1 MAEDPYKVSKF
12 ENNTL
17 LKKIRAVLS
26 KSYDYQIHISFKT
39 SSEEKKWE
47 NTENN
52 RWLINQSNN
61 QRKSYII

>member
-39 SSEEKKWE
+39 SSEEKK
-47 NTENN
+47 
-52 RWLINQSNN
+52 
-61 QRKSYII
+61 